1 MDSIARY
8 IFIFVLSLM
17 PTIEV
22 RGSVPM
28 VFILFRNN
36 YEASIA
42 LVIAIVSNL
51 IIAPILFLALDWF
64 NDMIMTSKRFPSL
77 LKNIYLRV
85 LRYARSKGTKINRY
99 SLVGLL
105 LFVAIPLPGTGA
117 WTGSIVAYVLGF
129 DKKKSIIAIELGVIM
144 ASLIV
149 LFVTVLGIEI
159 LKRIFML

>member
-1 MDSIARY
+1 MDTIARY

>member
-1 MDSIARY
+1 MDSIIRY
-8 IFIFVLSLM
+8 IFIFVLSLI

-22 RGSVPM
+22 RGSIPM

-36 YEASIA
+36 YEVSIA
-42 LVIAIVSNL
+42 LVVAIVSNL
-51 IIAPILFLALDWF
+51 IIAPMLFLVLNWF
-64 NDMIMTSKRFPSL
+64 NGMIMTSKRFPSL
-77 LKNIYLRV
+77 LKNIYLSAI
-85 LRYARSKGTKINRY
+85 RYARSKGSKINRY

-117 WTGSIVAYVLGF
+117 WTGSIVAYVFGF
-129 DKKKSIIAIELGVIM
+129 DRKKSIIAIELGVIV

>member
-1 MDSIARY
+1 MDIIARY

>member
-1 MDSIARY
+1 MDIIARY

-129 DKKKSIIAIELGVIM
+129 DKKKSIIAIELGVIV

>member
-51 IIAPILFLALDWF
+51 IIAPILFLVLDWF

-85 LRYARSKGTKINRY
+85 LRYARSKGSKINRY

-129 DKKKSIIAIELGVIM
+129 DKKKSIIAIELGVIV

>member
-129 DKKKSIIAIELGVIM
+129 DKKKSIIAIELGVIV